1 MTGTLT
7 VVLIADLR
15 AECAVEVKYYRPRR
29 SSPDC
34 KGKAFLIDYKWYC
47 LVEMHSQERVRIVHL
62 IRIYMPV

>member
-15 AECAVEVKYYRPRR
+15 AECAVDLKYYRPRK

-34 KGKAFLIDYKWYC
+34 KGKAFLIDYIWYC
-47 LVEMHSQERVRIVHL
+47 LVEMYGKKREL
-62 IRIYMPV
+62 CT